1 MRMLKGRSIINV
13 LSFLFWVAIL
23 IYSVKGLTLLGD
35 FSMETLFLPS
45 RNMLVPL
52 GLSDTEAVG
61 HHWSVWLLS
70 LDNPRFLMPELS
82 ILTPLK
88 PFG

>member
-70 LDNPRFLMPELS
+70 LDNPRFLVPVLS

>member
-1 MRMLKGRSIINV
+1 MRKLKGRSIINV

-23 IYSVKGLTLLGD
+23 IYSVKRLTLLGD

-45 RNMLVPL
+45 RNML

-70 LDNPRFLMPELS
+70 LDNPRFLVPELS